1 MNLTLDLRLGTYFI
15 NTLHNKHQIGSK
27 PTKLLLNLSRIK
39 VLWSLENKIS
49 LNEVE
54 QVIMLFDTGSPKGR
68 TKV

>member
-1 MNLTLDLRLGTYFI
+1 M
-15 NTLHNKHQIGSK
+15 